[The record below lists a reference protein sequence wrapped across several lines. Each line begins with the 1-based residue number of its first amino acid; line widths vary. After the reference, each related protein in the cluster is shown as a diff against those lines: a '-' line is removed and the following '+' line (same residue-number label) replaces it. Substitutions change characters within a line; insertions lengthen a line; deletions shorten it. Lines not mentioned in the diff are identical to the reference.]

1 MKQFQFNDFPNVKGS
16 RVSLRQIMDADIPD
30 LIEISFYDA
39 VQAETVE
46 QAAEMQARIDRD
58 YLDGNSIHW
67 GIVDN
72 ETHQIVGT
80 CGYYRGL
87 DQGEGELGCVLL
99 PQYYGQGYMTDGMS
113 LAIDFGLN
121 TMGLKR
127 IWAATSQ
134 ENGPAM
140 KLLERLHFVKTAD
153 LSDGEIEYELIQTK

>member
-72 ETHQIVGT
+72 VTHQIVGT

-87 DQGEGELGCVLL
+87 NKGEGELGCVLL